1 MRSNPNR
8 SGTLAEQA
16 GDCLH
21 VQAGND
27 PQGDRLGLVAGQGR
41 DERERTFGVDA
52 LQYRSSGVVPAWAI
66 EFGDVVGQ
74 SHRRPA
80 RAAPGVDGPA
90 TAERAQPAAKGG
102 LVAGE
107 VDEATRDVDPH
118 VGGDVLGSR
127 RVVKKYAKVTK
138 QRRMGVTPQHGERHL
153 VATGRSVEHDPELVL
168 EHERH
173 VTRTRRCASV
183 NSTDAHRLSY

>member
-1 MRSNPNR
+1 MTRRVIASAWSRGSVAMSASARSVSMRS
-8 SGTLAEQA
+8 ST
-16 GDCLH
+16 
-21 VQAGND
+21 D
-27 PQGDRLGLVAGQGR
+27 P
-41 DERERTFGVDA
+41 
-52 LQYRSSGVVPAWAI
+52 
-66 EFGDVVGQ
+66 
-74 SHRRPA
+74 
-80 RAAPGVDGPA
+80 VDGPA
-90 TAERAQPAAKGG
+90 PAERDQPAAKGG

-107 VDEATRDVDPH
+107 VHQPARHVDPH
-118 VGGDVLGSR
+118 VGGDVLCGR

-153 VATGRSVEHDPELVL
+153 VATGSSVEHDPELAL